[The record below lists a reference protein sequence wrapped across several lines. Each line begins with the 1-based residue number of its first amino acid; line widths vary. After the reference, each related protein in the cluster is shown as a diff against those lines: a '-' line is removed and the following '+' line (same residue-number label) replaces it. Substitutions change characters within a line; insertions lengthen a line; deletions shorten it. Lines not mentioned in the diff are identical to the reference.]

1 LNQFSI
7 PASIDLSTRP
17 SLCSCWLP
25 ASRAGAKK
33 STRYSMSTRISTSCP

>member
-17 SLCSCWLP
+17 SVAHLTFLSVLA
-25 ASRAGAKK
+25 ASP
-33 STRYSMSTRISTSCP
+33 S